1 MSTET
6 IDLVLFEIA
15 GTRFAADLGQI
26 HRIGS
31 VEADQSVG
39 YPLGRPAI
47 GKRALVFTATHT
59 ANGNQVEAQLCID
72 AVLGVH
78 TVPHGDLRRMP
89 IAAAAASRLAIGA
102 WVVDGSQTIL
112 IVDLH
117 ATVTFSGA
125 SA

>member
-15 GTRFAADLGQI
+15 GARFAADLGQI
-26 HRIGS
+26 HRIGT
-31 VEADQSVG
+31 VEAHRSVG
-39 YPLGRPAI
+39 YPLGKPTT
-47 GKRALVFTATHT
+47 GKRALVFTATHA

-78 TVPHGDLRRMP
+78 TVPLDDLRRLP
-89 IAAAAASRLAIGA
+89 LAAAASHLTVGA

-117 ATVTFSGA
+117 ATVTSPRG